1 MKSITYNFFLIL
13 FSTIPLSMVVG
24 PTISLINILLIDV
37 FFIYII
43 LRYKDYT
50 FVFNRYIF
58 CLILLY
64 LYLIFNSFISIDFN
78 KGLAR
83 NLGFIRFI
91 ILFLAFNYFFRI
103 EFFFKKVFFVWL
115 IFFLVMLIDIQFEF
129 YFGKNIFGFESKYGE
144 RIVSF
149 FKDEPIVGGF
159 VGAFWLI
166 LIGFLFG
173 ELKEKYKSLI
183 LILSLFFLLSI
194 FLTGERSNT
203 IKAIFS
209 LIIFSFFL
217 KEYSLKAKLLTFSTV
232 LIIFLSILLNSQFLK
247 LRFVDQILVEKKDL
261 NENIY
266 VKLQKSGLEIFKNNP
281 WFGVGNKNFRVI
293 TCEDYIND
301 NKIYT
306 KKFCSTH
313 PHQIY
318 VELLSEH
325 GLLGFLFIMIILY
338 ILIFSKIKEIIFS
351 KNYLSIGSFC
361 YLIAMFTPLIPSG
374 AFFSDFVLTLFFINF
389 SIFYGSNPKLNI
401 FNVYNKNQNIN
412 FKFFTGR

>member
-1 MKSITYNFFLIL
+1 
-13 FSTIPLSMVVG
+13 
-24 PTISLINILLIDV
+24 
-37 FFIYII
+37 
-43 LRYKDYT
+43 
-50 FVFNRYIF
+50 
-58 CLILLY
+58 
-64 LYLIFNSFISIDFN
+64 
-78 KGLAR
+78 
-83 NLGFIRFI
+83 
-91 ILFLAFNYFFRI
+91 
-103 EFFFKKVFFVWL
+103 
-115 IFFLVMLIDIQFEF
+115 MLIDIQFEF
-129 YFGKNIFGFESKYGE
+129 HFGKNIFGFESEYGE

-159 VGAFWLI
+159 VGAFWLL

-173 ELKEKYKSLI
+173 ELKGKYKSLI

-217 KEYSLKAKLLTFSTV
+217 KEYSLKAKLLTFSTL

-247 LRFVDQILVEKKDL
+247 LRFVDQILAEKKDL

-266 VKLQKSGLEIFKNNP
+266 IKLQKSGLEIFKNNP

-293 TCEDYIND
+293 TCEDYNND

-351 KNYLSIGSFC
+351 KNYLSVGSFC
-361 YLIAMFTPLIPSG
+361 YLIATFTPLIPSG

-389 SIFYGSNPKLNI
+389 SIFYGSNPKLNV

>member
-1 MKSITYNFFLIL
+1 MKSITDNFFLIL
-13 FSTIPLSMVVG
+13 FSIIPLSIVVG
-24 PTISLINILLIDV
+24 PMISLINILLIDV

-43 LRYKDYT
+43 LRYKNYT
-50 FVFNRYIF
+50 FVYNKYFF

-64 LYLIFNSFISIDFN
+64 LYLIFNSFISVDLYE
-78 KGLAR
+78 GLAR

-115 IFFLVMLIDIQFEF
+115 IFFLVILIDIQFEF
-129 YFGKNIFGFESKYGE
+129 YFGKNIFGFNSEYGG

-173 ELKEKYKSLI
+173 ELKGKYKSLI

-203 IKAIFS
+203 IKAILS

-217 KEYSLKAKLLTFSTV
+217 KEYSLKAKLIAFSTV
-232 LIIFLSILLNSQFLK
+232 LVIFFSILLNSEFLK
-247 LRFVDQILVEKKDL
+247 LRFVDQILVEKKNL

-266 VKLQKSGLEIFKNNP
+266 IKLQKSGLEIFKNNL
-281 WFGVGNKNFRVI
+281 WFGVGNKNYRVI
-293 TCEDYIND
+293 TCKDYND
-301 NKIYT
+301 DNIIYN

-318 VELLSEH
+318 VEFLSEH
-325 GLLGFLFIMIILY
+325 GFFGFLFIMIILY

-351 KNYLSIGSFC
+351 KSYLSIGSFC
-361 YLIAMFTPLIPSG
+361 YLIATFTPLIPSG
-374 AFFSDFVLTLFFINF
+374 AFFSDFMLTLFFINF

-401 FNVYNKNQNIN
+401 FNYNNKNQNIN
-412 FKFFTGR
+412 FKFFKGR

>member
-1 MKSITYNFFLIL
+1 MKSITDNFFLIL
-13 FSTIPLSMVVG
+13 FSIIPLSIVVG
-24 PTISLINILLIDV
+24 PMISLINIVLIDV

-43 LRYKDYT
+43 LRYKNYT
-50 FVFNRYIF
+50 FVFNKYFF

-64 LYLIFNSFISIDFN
+64 LYLIFNSFISVAFYE
-78 KGLAR
+78 GLAR

-103 EFFFKKVFFVWL
+103 KFFFKKVFFVWL
-115 IFFLVMLIDIQFEF
+115 IFFLVILIDIQFES
-129 YFGKNIFGFESKYGE
+129 YFGKNIFGFESEYGE

-173 ELKEKYKSLI
+173 ELKGNYKSLI

-203 IKAIFS
+203 IKAILS

-217 KEYSLKAKLLTFSTV
+217 KEYSLKAKLFLFSV
-232 LIIFLSILLNSQFLK
+232 ILIVFLSVLLNSQFIK
-247 LRFVDQILVEKKDL
+247 LRFVNQILVETKNLD
-261 NENIY
+261 ESVYI
-266 VKLQKSGLEIFKNNP
+266 KLQKSGFEIFKNNLL
-281 WFGVGNKNFRVI
+281 FGIGNKNYRLI
-293 TCEDYIND
+293 ACEDYNQV
-301 NKIYT
+301 NKIYNNLY
-306 KKFCSTH
+306 CSTH

-318 VELLSEH
+318 LEFLSEH
-325 GLLGFLFIMIILY
+325 GLLGSLFIMIILY
-338 ILIFSKIKEIIFS
+338 ILIFSRIKEVATS

-361 YLIAMFTPLIPSG
+361 YLVATFTPLIPSG
-374 AFFSDFVLTLFFINF
+374 AFFADNMLTLFFINF
-389 SIFYGSNPKLNI
+389 SIFYGSNLKFNI
-401 FNVYNKNQNIN
+401 YSDQNK
-412 FKFFTGR
+412 KYYDS

>member
-13 FSTIPLSMVVG
+13 FSTIPFSMVVG

-37 FFIYII
+37 FFIFII

-50 FVFNRYIF
+50 FVFNKYLF

-166 LIGFLFG
+166 LIGFLFD
-173 ELKEKYKSLI
+173 ELKGKYKSLI

-194 FLTGERSNT
+194 FFTGERSNT
-203 IKAIFS
+203 IKAILS

-281 WFGVGNKNFRVI
+281 WFGIGNKNFRVI
-293 TCEDYIND
+293 TCEDHNND
-301 NKIYT
+301 SKIYI

-361 YLIAMFTPLIPSG
+361 YLIVTFTPLIPSG

>member
-1 MKSITYNFFLIL
+1 
-13 FSTIPLSMVVG
+13 
-24 PTISLINILLIDV
+24 
-37 FFIYII
+37 
-43 LRYKDYT
+43 
-50 FVFNRYIF
+50 
-58 CLILLY
+58 
-64 LYLIFNSFISIDFN
+64 
-78 KGLAR
+78 
-83 NLGFIRFI
+83 
-91 ILFLAFNYFFRI
+91 
-103 EFFFKKVFFVWL
+103 
-115 IFFLVMLIDIQFEF
+115 MLIDIQFEF

-149 FKDEPIVGGF
+149 FKDEPIAGGF

-173 ELKEKYKSLI
+173 ELKGKYKSLI

-203 IKAIFS
+203 IKAILS

-217 KEYSLKAKLLTFSTV
+217 KEYSLKAKLLTFSTL
-232 LIIFLSILLNSQFLK
+232 LIIFFSILLNSQFLK
-247 LRFVDQILVEKKDL
+247 LRFVDQILAEKKDL

-266 VKLQKSGLEIFKNNP
+266 IKLQKSGLEIFKNNP

-293 TCEDYIND
+293 TCEDYNND

-361 YLIAMFTPLIPSG
+361 YLIVTFTPLIPSG

>member
-50 FVFNRYIF
+50 FVFNRYLF

-115 IFFLVMLIDIQFEF
+115 IFFLVMLVDIQFEF
-129 YFGKNIFGFESKYGE
+129 YFGKNIFGFESEYGE

-159 VGAFWLI
+159 VGAFMLI

-173 ELKEKYKSLI
+173 ELKGKYKSLI

-203 IKAIFS
+203 IKAILS

-293 TCEDYIND
+293 TCEDYNND

-361 YLIAMFTPLIPSG
+361 YLIVTFTPLIPSG

>member
-13 FSTIPLSMVVG
+13 FSTIPFSMVVG

-50 FVFNRYIF
+50 FVFNRYLF

-129 YFGKNIFGFESKYGE
+129 HFGKNIFGFESEYGE

-149 FKDEPIVGGF
+149 FKDEPIAGGF
-159 VGAFWLI
+159 IGAFWLI

-173 ELKEKYKSLI
+173 ELKGKYKSLI

-203 IKAIFS
+203 IKAILS
-209 LIIFSFFL
+209 LIIFSFFF
-217 KEYSLKAKLLTFSTV
+217 KEYSLRVKLFLFSV
-232 LIIFLSILLNSQFLK
+232 ILIVFLSVLLNSQFIK
-247 LRFVDQILVEKKDL
+247 LRFVNQILVETKNLD
-261 NENIY
+261 ESVYI
-266 VKLQKSGLEIFKNNP
+266 KLQKSGFEIFKNNLL
-281 WFGVGNKNFRVI
+281 FGILPNK
-293 TCEDYIND
+293 
-301 NKIYT
+301 
-306 KKFCSTH
+306 ST
-313 PHQIY
+313 
-318 VELLSEH
+318 
-325 GLLGFLFIMIILY
+325 
-338 ILIFSKIKEIIFS
+338 
-351 KNYLSIGSFC
+351 
-361 YLIAMFTPLIPSG
+361 T
-374 AFFSDFVLTLFFINF
+374 
-389 SIFYGSNPKLNI
+389 
-401 FNVYNKNQNIN
+401 
-412 FKFFTGR
+412 